1 VSSINGFPYWL
12 NYVELCIIMKL
23 IKKNGYKTLDEIK
36 IDLQKTFSHI
46 ISNEGDFYFVT
57 ITKNQSPH
65 ARDLN
70 FQITNGLFNRIW
82 KDYKHSREFTNYLFV
97 IEYPEAI
104 SKIDKPIDKLNQ
116 CNVHSH
122 ILINTTLSKT
132 TLNYY
137 LNTTFK
143 QADIKKE
150 LINKRIDKTE
160 LINYFIKQIFL
171 EDDCYNYKAIIL
183 KPKKK

>member
-1 VSSINGFPYWL
+1 
-12 NYVELCIIMKL
+12 MKL

-82 KDYKHSREFTNYLFV
+82 KDYKHSREFTNYIFV
-97 IEYPEAI
+97 IEYPEG
-104 SKIDKPIDKLNQ
+104 
-116 CNVHSH
+116 
-122 ILINTTLSKT
+122 TKT
-132 TLNYY
+132 
-137 LNTTFK
+137 
-143 QADIKKE
+143 ADLQNDLPRFREGLGDIPA
-150 LINKRIDKTE
+150 NS
-160 LINYFIKQIFL
+160 
-171 EDDCYNYKAIIL
+171 IL
-183 KPKKK
+183 KKTYSATLFGEEGEQKNIDARIEYRVPNSNAIFERLKILA